1 MEIIRNTRF
10 FIAKSIFIN
19 KVHNSALGIDKSA
32 ALLAAIGLVSACG
45 GSGGSSST
53 PEPEPEPEPASA
65 PVPVPAPELLNSVPL
80 ANAGAD
86 QNVTEQEQVTLNGA
100 GSSDSDGSIT
110 SYLWSQ
116 TAGAAVDL
124 SDATNLSPTFVAPI
138 TFSDEVL
145 TFELTVTDDDDA
157 SAVDSV
163 EVNIADIPSP
173 AIVSTLPADLSKE
186 ASRSDEITVQFSET
200 ILPSSIDSTRFI
212 LQGPSGVIPA
222 SVRVDGATATL
233 TPDKDLTL
241 LTPYT
246 VVLSREISGELNNSL
261 GVDVSWSFVTEDGR
275 WGGAEFLEAYNEG
288 NVDSS
293 RLAVDDNGNAIVVW
307 RQASEGQDSIW
318 AKYYSHGDVW
328 GEAFLIEEED
338 LGAAITPQVGF
349 DSVGNSIVVWIYN
362 DGVRRNIWA
371 NHFNVVENK
380 WSGAEEVESAEDGDA
395 GNPQIKMDSS
405 GNAVVMWEQSFLG
418 QQDALVRHYR
428 SGTGNDTGT
437 WGDVE
442 IVGAGIVGEYF
453 NDVGFSL
460 AMNSDG
466 DALALISQ
474 TNAVSLR
481 EAIVT
486 SHYSIKDGVWSDR
499 EIIVS
504 DDLHNLNSP
513 KVALDDKGNAIAM
526 WSQGNEGLDD
536 MWSSR
541 YSVDEGWGVAEL
553 IVPESETDAGVGQI
567 SFDSNGVGVA
577 IWEQEVLEDEVWSSR
592 YTAEG
597 GWGEAVSLSIP
608 EGGRADD
615 VQVAFDSNGNALAVW
630 SQNAGHVRSIWAAR
644 YEYNGGWVA
653 PQLIED
659 IESVDSAKPKIAVDK
674 EGNAFVIWEQWGDEQ
689 PGLPTQTNIYVN
701 RFE

>member
-19 KVHNSALGIDKSA
+19 KVHNSALGIAKSA

-173 AIVSTLPADLSKE
+173 AIVSALPADLSKE

-349 DSVGNSIVVWIYN
+349 DSVGNGIVVWSYN
-362 DGVRRNIWA
+362 NGVRRNIWV
-371 NHFNVVENK
+371 NHFDADKRE
-380 WSGAEEVESAEDGDA
+380 WSGAEELELEEDGEA
-395 GNPQIKMDSS
+395 RNPQLKVDSN
-405 GNAVVMWEQSFLG
+405 GNAVVMWEQAVVG
-418 QQDALVRHYR
+418 QQYVLARHYS
-428 SGTGNDTGT
+428 SGTGN

-442 IVGAGIVGEYF
+442 KVGAIGDNLNLDIK
-453 NDVGFSL
+453 FSL
-460 AMNSDG
+460 AANSDG
-466 DALALISQ
+466 DALVLIKQWDGIS
-474 TNAVSLR
+474 NR
-481 EAIVT
+481 EAMVA
-486 SHYSIKDGVWSDR
+486 SHYSIKDEVWSDQ
-499 EIIVS
+499 EKIVS
-504 DDLHNLNSP
+504 EDQFILDFP
-513 KVALDDKGNAIAM
+513 KVALDGKGNAIAM
-526 WSQGNEGLDD
+526 WRQDNEGLDD
-536 MWSSR
+536 MWSSW
-541 YSVDEGWGVAEL
+541 YSVDEGWGGVEL
-553 IVPESETDAGVGQI
+553 IVPESETGAGVGQI

-577 IWEQEVLEDEVWSSR
+577 IWDQRVLDDEIWSSR
-592 YTAEG
+592 YTAED
-597 GWGEAVSLSIP
+597 GWGDAVSLSIP
-608 EGGRADD
+608 DEGRASGA
-615 VQVAFDSNGNALAVW
+615 QIAFDSNGNALAVW
-630 SQNAGHVRSIWAAR
+630 SQNAGRVGSIWAAR
-644 YEYNGGWVA
+644 YEYNGDWVA
-653 PQLIED
+653 LPLFED
-659 IESVDSAKPKIAVDK
+659 VESVDSINPKIAVDK
-674 EGNAFVIWEQWGDEQ
+674 EGNAFVIWEQVKDEQ
-689 PGLPTQTNIYVN
+689 PGLPIQTNIYVN